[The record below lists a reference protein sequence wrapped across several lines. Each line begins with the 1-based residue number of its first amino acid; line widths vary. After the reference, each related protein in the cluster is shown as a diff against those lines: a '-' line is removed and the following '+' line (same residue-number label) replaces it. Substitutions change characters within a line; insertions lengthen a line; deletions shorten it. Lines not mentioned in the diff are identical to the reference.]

1 MNVSCDC
8 VLFDDVLLYCCCDK
22 PDSKV
27 IPWRYKAI
35 STYPVRTEPVPAAAA
50 GESYTSARAHKVPV
64 ADRDVALH
72 LVA

>member
-27 IPWRYKAI
+27 VPWRYKAI
-35 STYPVRTEPVPAAAA
+35 STYPVRTEPVLAAATGQSYAAA
-50 GESYTSARAHKVPV
+50 GAYEVPV
-64 ADRDVALH
+64 ADRYVAFQ
-72 LVA
+72 VVT